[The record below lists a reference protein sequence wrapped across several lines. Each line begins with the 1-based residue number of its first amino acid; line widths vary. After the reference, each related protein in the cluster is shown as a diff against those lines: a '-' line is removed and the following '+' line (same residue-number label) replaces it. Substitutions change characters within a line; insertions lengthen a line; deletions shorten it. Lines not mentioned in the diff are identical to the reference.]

1 MIKRWLLLGSIL
13 LLLSLLMAGCGISQ
27 EEHNAVL
34 AERDSA
40 QAQVSSLERQLKEK
54 DMEISRLEQQIRD
67 LQGQSV
73 ADEATP
79 ATSDGLIKI
88 EATDLH
94 REGSQNAIAAERKYK
109 GQVLEITGTVR
120 EVKRDYRGAYLSLE
134 GDPEFIG
141 WIDCFSPDTDWE
153 NQISSVSKGQMVT
166 IRGEWDKWSGY
177 LLYLKN
183 CSLAP

>member
-1 MIKRWLLLGSIL
+1 MG
-13 LLLSLLMAGCGISQ
+13 GCGISQ

-40 QAQVSSLERQLKEK
+40 RAQVSSLERQLKEK
-54 DMEISRLEQQIRD
+54 DIEIDRLEQQIRD

-73 ADEATP
+73 ADEPAP
-79 ATSDGLIKI
+79 ATSDGFIKI
-88 EATDLH
+88 DAIDLH
-94 REGSQNAIAAERKYK
+94 REGSENAIAAERKYK
-109 GQVLEITGTVR
+109 GQALEIRGTVL

-134 GDPEFIG
+134 GAPEFIG
-141 WIDCFSPDTDWE
+141 WIDCVSPNGDWE
-153 NQISSVSKGQMVT
+153 EQISSVSKGQTVT